1 MPGTRAISRI
11 AHKAYVVAGAG
22 LIALATSS
30 CGTATTATERAQA
43 GTPETGLVQ
52 AEAATTHFDQL
63 WYLTAMMRHRLSRD
77 IKAHKIQYCLS
88 RMVFCTSLM
97 ILMEY

>member
-52 AEAATTHFDQL
+52 AEAATTEPAAPASVSSAASQL
-63 WYLTAMMRHRLSRD
+63 D
-77 IKAHKIQYCLS
+77 I
-88 RMVFCTSLM
+88 
-97 ILMEY
+97 